1 MVVGDIDE
9 QQTLAVRKEYNIMER
24 DLFEVD
30 EYTVVVENQM
40 TQYLMD
46 AKLLAMVLLLGK
58 HHPRKKRTEVE
69 FNPSVWI
76 GDTNIVSVIFED
88 PQYITLNDVFISAR
102 QTGIMQQL
110 GYIDGFGYKKYINT
124 LTTEKQMKLFKV
136 LMYQDLKKT
145 LNIKD
150 DDE

>member
-9 QQTLAVRKEYNIMER
+9 RQTLAVQQEYNNMER
-24 DLFEVD
+24 DLFQVD
-30 EYTVVVENQM
+30 EYTVVKNQM

-46 AKLLAMVLLLGK
+46 AKMLAMVLLLGK

-69 FNPSVWI
+69 FNPSLWI
-76 GDTNIVSVIFED
+76 GDTNIISVIFED
-88 PQYITLNDVFISAR
+88 PQYITINDVFISAR
-102 QTGIMQQL
+102 QNGIMQQL
-110 GYIDGFGYKKYINT
+110 GYIDGFGCKKYINT
-124 LTTEKQMKLFKV
+124 LTKEKQMKLLKV